1 MPDLRSE
8 IHYTLAWCVDH
19 GVTVPVPLLSRME
32 LVGVKTFEF
41 FRRTLSASVRK
52 LYAGKITEPEF
63 VDALAD
69 LIAQQLRRAW
79 NEGMR
84 ENGLDPEKDM
94 QPEWEQRIQGL
105 IADEYRYVD
114 GFAVDIDRAG
124 ADQSGVD
131 ALVTRAELW
140 ANRYN
145 DVVDRARIATMQP
158 DDHVEWVVGDTDHCE
173 TCLRLSGVVA
183 TAAQWDELEARGI
196 YPKSPNLACHG
207 FNCGCERVPTD
218 KPLTPGGIGM

>member
-8 IHYTLAWCVDH
+8 VRYTLAWCAAK
-19 GVTVPVPLLSRME
+19 GVTVPVSLLERIE
-32 LVGVKTFEF
+32 GAGVKTFDF
-41 FRRTLSASVRK
+41 FQRVLRSSVRK
-52 LYAGKITEPEF
+52 LYAGQMTEPEF

-69 LIAQQLRRAW
+69 LISQQLRRAW

-84 ENGLDPEKDM
+84 LNGLDPQKDM

-105 IADEYRYVD
+105 IADEFRYVD
-114 GFAVDIDRAG
+114 GFAADIDRAG

-131 ALVTRAELW
+131 ALITRADLW

-145 DVVDRARIATMQP
+145 DVVDRARLATMQP
-158 DDHVEWVVGDTDHCE
+158 DAHVEWVVGDTDHCD
-173 TCLRLSGVVA
+173 TCLRLSGIVA

-196 YPKSPNLACHG
+196 YPRSPQLACHG
-207 FNCGCERVPTD
+207 FNCQCERKPTD
-218 KPLTPGGIGM
+218 KPLTVGGIGM